1 MALRILLVL
10 LGAAA
15 FLVALNGCMET
26 DHDDLLVWMENE
38 RARYKTKVSTPHAPA
53 DYHPP
58 SYTLHQGLEPF
69 SRQRLLYAVSVENT
83 MPVTASSP
91 SSIQATPPLEASPLA
106 GMRLVGSLQKGGQ
119 PVALLRVN
127 GLLYSVRVG
136 DRLGQDQGRVS
147 AITLSELVLREVA
160 TDLDGQSRERVV
172 SLTLVSEP

>member
-91 SSIQATPPLEASPLA
+91 SSIQATPLA
-106 GMRLVGSLQKGGQ
+106 AIRLVGSLQKGGQ

>member
-1 MALRILLVL
+1 MLMALV
-10 LGAAA
+10 GASA
-15 FLVALNGCMET
+15 FLVVLTGCMET
-26 DHDDLLVWMENE
+26 DHDDLQVWMANE
-38 RARYKTKVSTPHAPA
+38 RARHMPKVSTPFVPA

-58 SYTLHQGLEPF
+58 AYTLPQGLEPF
-69 SRQRLLYAVSVENT
+69 SRQRLLYAASVENT
-83 MPVTASSP
+83 MPVKPTSESSV
-91 SSIQATPPLEASPLA
+91 QATPPLEASPLA

-160 TDLDGQSRERVV
+160 TNLDGQLTERVV